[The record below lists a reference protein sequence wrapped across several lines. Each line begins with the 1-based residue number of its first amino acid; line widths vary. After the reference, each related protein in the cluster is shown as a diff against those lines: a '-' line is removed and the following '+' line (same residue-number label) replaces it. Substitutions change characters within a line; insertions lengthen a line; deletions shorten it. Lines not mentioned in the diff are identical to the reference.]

1 MKKVFKIKQEK
12 LKPERAVDAIKNELR
27 KYTKREKKKDLPN
40 KKTMY
45 WDFDCKFGKSAELA
59 QVCSFDEIITQLNS
73 VVAED
78 WDACYIE
85 VIAKVVDKPIK
96 EEIEKVS
103 NEG

>member
-45 WDFDCKFGKSAELA
+45 WDFECKFGKNSELA
-59 QVCSFDEIITQLNS
+59 SSCTFDEIISQLND
-73 VVAED
+73 VIEAD
-78 WDACYIE
+78 WEECYIE
-85 VIAKVVDKPIK
+85 VMAKAVDKPLK
-96 EEIEKVS
+96 EEIE
-103 NEG
+103 ETE